1 MNQRMRTVA
10 GLDLPFSQ
18 DEKIQRILRSAI
30 GPLAPKTGGTGI
42 KAPSIGGLGASL
54 GLPWQADYFGLDRV
68 GIFQEADSIQQNAIL
83 QICNRNFLEEAYFVE
98 KAGMGYMAKMVL
110 MAETLEE
117 RMLYALF
124 SADEARHLTQIRE
137 FLTEE
142 PENTSDPFFQLLAEL
157 AEGDDDLRSVG
168 DHRSILMF
176 VIQVVLEGWGLSH
189 YRSLAKDCQNAE
201 LAATLTNF
209 LQEESKHHATGVTL
223 FGRCQLSVA
232 SSQIMVEILAQ
243 FLQMVQV
250 GPQGVVKAIDN
261 CVGLTAGQRVQIFE
275 ELDTQMHSGTRLK
288 LLQGLMQ
295 TSGGGSIVQALIDR
309 GAFEPYPATICAT
322 I

>member
-30 GPLAPKTGGTGI
+30 GPLAPNTGGTE
-42 KAPSIGGLGASL
+42 PRNSL
-54 GLPWQADYFGLDRV
+54 NWDAGYFGLDRV
-68 GIFQEADSIQQNAIL
+68 GIFQAADSIRQNAIL
-83 QICNRNFLEEAYFVE
+83 QICNRNLLEEAYFVE

-110 MAETLEE
+110 IAETLEE

-142 PENTSDPFFQLLAEL
+142 PGNTSDPFFRLLAEL
-157 AEGDDDLRSVG
+157 AEGDDRSV
-168 DHRSILMF
+168 LLF

-189 YRSLAKDCQNAE
+189 YRSLAKDCQNPE

-209 LQEESKHHATGVTL
+209 LQEESKHHAAGVTL
-223 FGRCQLSVA
+223 FGSLQLSVV

-250 GPQGVVKAIDN
+250 GPQGVVNAIDN